1 MTLEFLFYQNFTT
14 CHKGGFEQLRP
25 GALRPAGKKQ
35 PCGLF
40 LAARLAQST
49 RAHQEIAPRSVSF
62 WVLFFCT
69 NPLFHDGK
77 MTDCIPSDA
86 DLQKGFDGIPH
97 FPGNE

>member
-1 MTLEFLFYQNFTT
+1 MGDGLNQPSSVKDD
-14 CHKGGFEQLRP
+14 CH
-25 GALRPAGKKQ
+25 
-35 PCGLF
+35 C
-40 LAARLAQST
+40 
-49 RAHQEIAPRSVSF
+49 AHQEIAPRNVSF
-62 WVLFFCT
+62 RVLFVCS